1 MLTLKGIYG
10 REMFETWNAMGA
22 MLQSSATLRG
32 AIASVISERIP
43 ARDWEKGFAA
53 AAAGGTGKII
63 LDWTE
68 L

>member
-1 MLTLKGIYG
+1 MRWAFAEYLAL
-10 REMFETWNAMGA
+10 
-22 MLQSSATLRG
+22 
-32 AIASVISERIP
+32 SERIP
-43 ARDWEKGFAA
+43 ARDWEKGVAA